1 MRQRQELIARVMQM
15 RRGDAA
21 RNSEAAEN
29 PSASAEVTL
38 SGLEDRAAH
47 LEKMVAGLQDSVHR
61 ESTRQRRQLTEL
73 EAQLE
78 PAALEVALSGN
89 ARRRKL

>member
-15 RRGDAA
+15 RRGNAA
-21 RNSEAAEN
+21 RISEPAEA
-29 PSASAEVTL
+29 PSLPTGVTL
-38 SGLEDRAAH
+38 SGLEERTAH

-61 ESTRQRRQLTEL
+61 ESTRHCRQLAEL

-89 ARRRKL
+89 ARRRGL

>member
-1 MRQRQELIARVMQM
+1 MRQRHELIARVMQM
-15 RRGDAA
+15 RRSSGTG
-21 RNSEAAEN
+21 NSEPAEAA
-29 PSASAEVTL
+29 PRSPDVTL
-38 SGLEDRAAH
+38 AGLEERTAH

-89 ARRRKL
+89 ARRRGL

>member
-15 RRGDAA
+15 RRGDA
-21 RNSEAAEN
+21 RNSE
-29 PSASAEVTL
+29 SAEDSSSAEATL
-38 SGLEDRAAH
+38 AGLEERTAH

-61 ESTRQRRQLTEL
+61 ESTRQRRQLADL

-89 ARRRKL
+89 ARRRGL